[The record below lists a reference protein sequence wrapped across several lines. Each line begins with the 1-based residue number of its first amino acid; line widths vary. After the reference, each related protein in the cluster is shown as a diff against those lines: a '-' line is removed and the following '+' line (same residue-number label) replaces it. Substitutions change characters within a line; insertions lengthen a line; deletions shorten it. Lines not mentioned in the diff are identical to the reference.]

1 MESIQGISQLSFNQ
15 AMQLTERQV
24 SVATSNLAN
33 ADTPG
38 YKARAL
44 DFKMAMQGAEH
55 ALKVSHSRHIEGSH
69 GFSPA
74 LKYRDTPVSRV
85 DGNTVNATVEKAEI
99 KRSSQAYTLAMN
111 TFTGKTKS
119 LSKVLEGGQ

>member
-1 MESIQGISQLSFNQ
+1 MDAIQGLSQISFNE
-15 AMQLTERQV
+15 AMKLTERQM

-44 DFKMAMQGAEH
+44 DFKMALTGAEH
-55 ALKVSHSRHIEGSH
+55 SLKVSNPRHIESSH

-74 LKYRDTPVSRV
+74 LKYRDTATARV

-99 KRSSQAYTLAMN
+99 KKSSQAYTLAMD

-119 LSKVLEGGQ
+119 LSKVLEGK

>member
-1 MESIQGISQLSFNQ
+1 MEITLETSQISFNQ
-15 AMQLTERQV
+15 AMQLTERQI

-44 DFKMAMQGAEH
+44 DFNSAMQGAEH
-55 ALKVSHSRHIEGSH
+55 ALKMSHSRHMKSSD

-74 LKYRDTPVSRV
+74 LKYRDTPTTRV
-85 DGNTVNATVEKAEI
+85 DGNTVNATTEKAEI

-111 TFTGKTKS
+111 TFAGTTKK